1 MTTQETVQTLAEST
15 HKLFVKDTRTSNG
28 EEFWKTTDD
37 APEWVKEMC
46 REAHGEMMPDDW
58 RYAFI
63 VEALDALAESED
75 PDEASVESDIYTHEL
90 TGWLHSRADRYDY
103 CDEAYKER
111 GGHFTNTVELLMIGQ
126 ALEKAEVLVSV
137 RASLEAQLET
147 VADEA

>member
-1 MTTQETVQTLAEST
+1 MTIRALADAT
-15 HKLFVKDTRTSNG
+15 RNLFVKATRNDGSV
-28 EEFWKTTDD
+28 FWKRTDS
-37 APEWVKEMC
+37 APEWVETMVHD
-46 REAHGEMMPDDW
+46 AHGEMLPDDW

-137 RASLEAQLET
+137 RASLEAQLEA